1 VTGKTGTGKT
11 AFSMSFLYDGAK
23 NSEPGVYV
31 TTEERVQ
38 DLKNDIMSMFGWEVE
53 DMEKQGLL
61 SFVSIMPSL
70 PTRNIKDSDIAQLV
84 KLYVYNLFTK
94 IEQAVSKVN
103 ARRIVIDSV
112 SLVEIF
118 IKDEYLAKVALM
130 QLVEKLKEMG
140 ITSLLTSG
148 VPETTDALSSR
159 GLIEFVVDSIVK
171 LDFIP
176 VTEEFKRTLL
186 IRKMRRT
193 NHSTLVHPMD
203 ITKEGLK
210 IIEVKDIDKL

>member
-1 VTGKTGTGKT
+1 
-11 AFSMSFLYDGAK
+11 MCIRD
-23 NSEPGVYV
+23 
-31 TTEERVQ
+31 R
-38 DLKNDIMSMFGWEVE
+38 NDIMSMFGWEVE